1 MIVVTLFAR
10 SLNSSSMFWSTLT
23 LQWEGIRVGGT
34 TFRHW
39 PELLFSRAYRFK
51 ESTTYT
57 SHTSRAVASNRP
69 TEALASVISFVFVAI
84 VIINTDPKYLRR
96 ELNHGPVASFT
107 SFSWTFSQ
115 SCFFRLL
122 PWQGELCLQIHAKR
136 HSGRERRRT
145 AVFAGYCWSLD
156 YASRVYKCP
165 RDPPLNYS

>member
-34 TFRHW
+34 TFRHC

-69 TEALASVISFVFVAI
+69 TEALASVTSLVFFFCCCYSHHKHRLQI
-84 VIINTDPKYLRR
+84 PTKR
-96 ELNHGPVASFT
+96 T
-107 SFSWTFSQ
+107 QSWTDCLSYKFCMDIASVV
-115 SCFFRLL
+115 SLFRLR
-122 PWQGELCLQIHAKR
+122 PWEGELCYRFQLFWKIM
-136 HSGRERRRT
+136 
-145 AVFAGYCWSLD
+145 C
-156 YASRVYKCP
+156 KCSIEW
-165 RDPPLNYS
+165 LVEGALFLSVTSEW